1 LLCERAKRLVN
12 KMMQNSRPRGKS
24 IIKFLLMSLII
35 LVVAVSLYP
44 EWFLLSIG
52 KNLVKQDELQPADA
66 IVVLAGSFSGNRVR
80 EAVSLMQ
87 KGYGKF
93 IVFSGVQVYPGV
105 FTHRFMK
112 DYAVELGLPESQII
126 TQVLKHERSTIG
138 EAVENL
144 ASLRAYGFKS
154 MILVTSG
161 YHTRRS
167 YAVYQRLIASG
178 GIDIKLMVYP
188 AYDPDIPV
196 DGWWKTREGIKQIFL
211 EYFKLVFYS
220 SYELKTV

>member
-1 LLCERAKRLVN
+1 
-12 KMMQNSRPRGKS
+12 MQNPKS
-24 IIKFLLMSLII
+24 GRKILLKLLLMSLLIFF
-35 LVVAVSLYP
+35 VAVSLYP

-52 KNLVKQDELQPADA
+52 KNLVKQDALQPADA

-93 IVFSGVQVYPGV
+93 LVFSGVQVYPGV
-105 FTHRFMK
+105 FTHRFMQ
-112 DYAVELGLPESQII
+112 DYAVQRGLSESQIK

-144 ASLRAYGFKS
+144 ASLRAHGFKS

-167 YAVYQRLIASG
+167 HSVYQRLIASG
-178 GIDIKLMVYP
+178 GNDIKLMVSP
-188 AYDPDIPV
+188 AYDPDIPI